1 MAGASRATKADFP
14 LKRWEASPMYAARW
28 VHPLMEP
35 LRSGFQSGRKAMGS
49 ESNFSLM
56 RTNHWTIA
64 RRIVTG
70 GTFIIALLL
79 TVAAVGFFSLR
90 AAADRAEQRLVN
102 DAVPGIVYSA
112 EMFAQSQR
120 LQVRALL
127 LSTVTD
133 PQEKQEHLEHMAQNI
148 AAFDKA
154 AKAYEAA
161 ISNDVDRANFAEL
174 QTKRSHNAEA
184 RKTYVELI
192 SSGKREEAIAF
203 LHGTYTPVFYAYRDH
218 LAKMLKWNQ
227 DVATTVG
234 NDIRESAMAA
244 ANWAGGIALG
254 ALLAA
259 VIVGWWVIR
268 GINRVL
274 HDMAGALDEAS
285 SQVAAAAGQVSAS
298 SQSLAEGSSEQAAS
312 LEELASMTKRNAEGA
327 TDAKQT
333 ASAARRS
340 ADRGAEQMRAMQT
353 AMQAIKLAS
362 EEITKILKTIDEIAF
377 QTNILALNAAVEA
390 ARAGEAGAG
399 FAVVAEEV
407 RNLAQR
413 SAQAAKE
420 TATKIEDSVTKSAQ
434 GVQIS
439 TEVARS
445 FEEIQ
450 GNILKLDGLVAE
462 IATASSEQ
470 STGIGQVTTAVSQM
484 DKVTQSN
491 AGNAEETAAAAE
503 ELSAQSQVLKESVG
517 ALQALVGSRASSDTP
532 APRSP
537 VKSPSHTARPR
548 QTLANRPTVSAA
560 KAPEHDLHFV

>member
-1 MAGASRATKADFP
+1 
-14 LKRWEASPMYAARW
+14 
-28 VHPLMEP
+28 
-35 LRSGFQSGRKAMGS
+35 MGS

-234 NDIRESAMAA
+234 NDIHESAMAA

-298 SQSLAEGSSEQAAS
+298 SQSLAEGSSEQAASLEETSAS

-548 QTLANRPTVSAA
+548 QTLAMKPTVGAA